1 MKSRLL
7 HVMLYRAFR
16 RETNEIASFCML
28 FVVGKTLRA
37 PAVPCCGLPEVKRL
51 FSGHSRRHP
60 QRNNIR
66 IANDGCRNHRSE
78 VSVGFNSFRDPR
90 G

>member
-1 MKSRLL
+1 LL

-37 PAVPCCGLPEVKRL
+37 PAVPCCGLPEVK
-51 FSGHSRRHP
+51 FGPFAQTPTTQQHQDSK
-60 QRNNIR
+60 
-66 IANDGCRNHRSE
+66 
-78 VSVGFNSFRDPR
+78 
-90 G
+90 